1 MRFIDDLITKVRRQ
15 ETPFYRRLHRL
26 YKLTMQAEVPSSAP
40 VWQPLYFA
48 LKGATQARQ
57 AVLGAVY
64 YKPMFRS
71 MCESCGR
78 NLEMPLGVPFVSG
91 DLRIQVGDDVYINGR
106 NSFIAGKV
114 YDRPTLRIGDR
125 TVLGFGVVIVVG
137 REVVLGRSVLIA
149 EDCFITDNPG
159 HPTEPSRRRRD
170 EPVDPEKIR
179 PVHLEDDVWIGTK
192 SLIMPGVT
200 IGRGSV
206 IGAGSVV
213 TKSIPPYSL
222 AAGNPARVLR
232 AIEDDEDKKTLTDEM
247 D

>member
-26 YKLTMQAEVPSSAP
+26 YKMTVQAEVPATARL
-40 VWQPLYFA
+40 WQPIYYA

-57 AVLGAVY
+57 MLLGAVY
-64 YKPMFRS
+64 TKPMFRS

-78 NLEMPLGVPFVSG
+78 NLEIPLEVPFVSG
-91 DLRIQVGDDVYINGR
+91 DLRIIVGDEVYINGH

-114 YDRPTLRIGDR
+114 YDRPTLVIGDR

-149 EDCFITDNPG
+149 EEVFITDNPG
-159 HPTEPSRRRRD
+159 HPIEPSRRRRD
-170 EPVDPEKIR
+170 EPVDPERIR
-179 PVHLEDDVWIGTK
+179 PILIEDDVWIGTK
-192 SLIMPGVT
+192 CLIMPGVT
-200 IGRGSV
+200 IGKGSV
-206 IGAGSVV
+206 IAAGSVV

-232 AIEDDEDKKTLTDEM
+232 EIEDQEDKRALTGERD
-247 D
+247 